1 MKISRLARILLAL
14 AVMALAVPAPGQAA
28 RISPREGLE
37 LLRSAFAGVNDFTAE
52 ITQEKQ
58 IALMKKKLVANGIVR
73 FRKPD
78 SFMMELN
85 PPHASRVLLRDNVI
99 STLLP
104 ADGVRQKIVL
114 PPDEGLAR
122 WFALMENPVTSLP
135 DGVAVQ
141 AERNGDAV
149 TISIAPSQGRGVKNL
164 QVILATDGKLR
175 RVIIEEQN
183 RDRTVISFRNVRR
196 NVGLTDRDFRIE

>member
-1 MKISRLARILLAL
+1 MTISRLARILLAL
-14 AVMALAVPAPGQAA
+14 AVLALAVPAPSQAA
-28 RISPREGLE
+28 RISSREGLE

-58 IALMKKKLVANGIVR
+58 ITLMKKKLVTNGVVR

-85 PPHASRVLLRDNVI
+85 PPHASRVLLRDNVLT
-99 STLLP
+99 TLLP
-104 ADGVRQKIVL
+104 ADGVRQKMVL
-114 PPDEGLAR
+114 PPDEGLSR
-122 WFALMENPVTSLP
+122 WFAIMEKPVTSIP

-141 AERNGDAV
+141 AERSGDAV
-149 TISIAPSQGRGVKNL
+149 TISIAPSQGRGVKTL
-164 QVILATDGKLR
+164 QVILAADGRLR
-175 RVIIEEQN
+175 RLVIEEQN
-183 RDRTVISFRNVRR
+183 RDRTVITFRNVRR